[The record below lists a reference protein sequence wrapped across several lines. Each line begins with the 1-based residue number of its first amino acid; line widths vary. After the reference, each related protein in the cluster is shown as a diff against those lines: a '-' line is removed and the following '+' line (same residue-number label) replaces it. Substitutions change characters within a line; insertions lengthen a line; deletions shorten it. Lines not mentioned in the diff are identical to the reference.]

1 MSKNKLLYE
10 QPGCKILVVR
20 FEGLL
25 MVSGDPAVDAN
36 GTQRSR
42 VVSGIESGFDG
53 WDEM

>member
-25 MVSGDPAVDAN
+25 MASGDPVESN

-53 WDEM
+53 WEEM

>member
-1 MSKNKLLYE
+1 MNKNKLLYE

-25 MVSGDPAVDAN
+25 MVSGDPANDQN

-42 VVSGIESGFDG
+42 VVSGFST
-53 WDEM
+53 WDEE

>member
-1 MSKNKLLYE
+1 MNKNKLLYE

-25 MVSGDPAVDAN
+25 MVSGDQVEPN

-53 WDEM
+53 WEEM